1 MKQIIASVQ
10 PRRAR
15 FLLDGTVTGVV
26 QLPFVRVGREEV
38 GKKLGHALGIIAQDA
53 TSI

>member
-38 GKKLGHALGIIAQDA
+38 GKKLGHALGIIPQDA
-53 TSI
+53 T